1 MICLAAELWAIED
14 DLLRNADAFCP
25 ADTTASALPRDRVTI
40 SRDPVACF
48 KRSKI
53 QTITDEYVQRL
64 IVRARCGGERQI
76 CRVWSHP
83 CEQLPVMAVRR
94 LTRWAGIASAMVCAV
109 GLGCWWLLAARRRST
124 PSKEVALARASKQQ

>member
-40 SRDPVACF
+40 SCDPVVCF

-64 IVRARCGGERQI
+64 TRACALWWRTADLSS
-76 CRVWSHP
+76 V
-83 CEQLPVMAVRR
+83 V
-94 LTRWAGIASAMVCAV
+94 ASV
-109 GLGCWWLLAARRRST
+109 
-124 PSKEVALARASKQQ
+124 